1 MKANLRFIGSIL
13 CVVIPPLDTLF
24 PEEEVNTNPEK
35 FAMPIYKLDKI
46 INTEF
51 LKEGKEVE
59 GSIIRENK
67 RNYFVLQDAKY
78 IEDKVFDETNSRTIA
93 AVKAIMG
100 NFEHTAITPDQY
112 TYLHNLAKSENL
124 ISSYLSNGY
133 CIYWKYVVYGRKT
146 NDGKIIYPQIKIKS
160 NKK

>member
-1 MKANLRFIGSIL
+1 MKANLKFIEDTL
-13 CVVIPPLDTLF
+13 CVVIPPLGTLF
-24 PEEEVNTNPEK
+24 SEEEVNTNPEM

-46 INTEF
+46 INTEI

-59 GSIIRENK
+59 GSVIRKNK

-78 IEDKVFDETNSRTIA
+78 IEDKIFDESNSRTIA

-100 NFEHTAITPDQY
+100 NFNHVSLTLDQY

-146 NDGKIIYPQIKIKS
+146 NHGTIIYPQIKIK
-160 NKK
+160 K

>member
-1 MKANLRFIGSIL
+1 MKANLKFIGSIL

-24 PEEEVNTNPEK
+24 PEEEVNANPKK
-35 FAMPIYKLDKI
+35 FAMPIYRLNKI
-46 INTEF
+46 TNIEL

-59 GSIIRENK
+59 GSVIRENK

-78 IEDKVFDETNSRTIA
+78 IEDKVFDESNSRTIA

-100 NFEHTAITPDQY
+100 NFDHTSLTPDQY

>member
-1 MKANLRFIGSIL
+1 MKANLKFIGSIL

-24 PEEEVNTNPEK
+24 PEEEVNANPEK

-46 INTEF
+46 TNTEL

-100 NFEHTAITPDQY
+100 NFDHTSLTPDQY

>member
-1 MKANLRFIGSIL
+1 MKANLKFIGSIL

-24 PEEEVNTNPEK
+24 PEEEVNANPEK

-46 INTEF
+46 TNTEL

-67 RNYFVLQDAKY
+67 RNYFILKDAKY
-78 IEDKVFDETNSRTIA
+78 IENKVFDESNSRTIA

-100 NFEHTAITPDQY
+100 NFNHTSLTPDQY
-112 TYLHNLAKSENL
+112 TYLYNLAKSENL
-124 ISSYLSNGY
+124 ISSYFSNGY

>member
-1 MKANLRFIGSIL
+1 MKANLKFIGNIL
-13 CVVIPPLDTLF
+13 CVVIPPMDSLF
-24 PEEEVNTNPEK
+24 PAEEVEANPEK
-35 FAMPIYKLDKI
+35 FAMPIYKLEKI
-46 INTEF
+46 TNIDI
-51 LKEGKEVE
+51 LKEGKSVE

-67 RNYFVLQDAKY
+67 RNYFVLKNAQYIQDT
-78 IEDKVFDETNSRTIA
+78 IFDENNSRTIV

>member
-1 MKANLRFIGSIL
+1 MKANLKFIGSIL

-46 INTEF
+46 TNTEL

-59 GSIIRENK
+59 GSIIRKNK
-67 RNYFVLQDAKY
+67 RNYFILQDAKY
-78 IEDKVFDETNSRTIA
+78 IEDKVFDESNSRTIA

-100 NFEHTAITPDQY
+100 NFDHTSLTPDQY
-112 TYLHNLAKSENL
+112 TYLYNLAKSENL

-133 CIYWKYVVYGRKT
+133 CIYWKYVIYGRKT